1 MTDNNVNKNLQNI
14 FVECP
19 RCHIKLK
26 RKEIQL
32 HNIKCRMLN
41 NQIEKTIIKNT
52 NEKNQKIL
60 IKDEYKDFID
70 KIRETEID
78 DKSVKSIMK
87 NFILI
92 FGNKI
97 ELLEKNIKQI
107 NDYISNINKKNSLYF
122 KKINDAL
129 DNINKKYINK
139 EDKYKKNNK
148 EKELIKNSNKISTF
162 HKNETD
168 LNKYIPKDM
177 GKEKFNQKKNGINPF
192 CLKEKE
198 KTKKDI
204 KNNANSKK
212 KEKRQ
217 FNSEKTIIEINKETI
232 TQFTDNNNN
241 NTKYKEIIKREKKK
255 DNKHKIKKLKPKIN
269 DIYDIM
275 NSTNVLNSL
284 NILNEDNMI
293 NHTSKKIN
301 VQVDMRRSLSFG
313 DINDFRS
320 NQKIKNVNEK
330 YFGDNDGKGQ
340 DIPIDIN
347 NYDIYVDSLDIIMNK
362 LSYLEESLI
371 NLGLNDE
378 DLKEKLFNIKSKE
391 FEYSCSDSNSFHSDQ

>member
-1 MTDNNVNKNLQNI
+1 
-14 FVECP
+14 
-19 RCHIKLK
+19 
-26 RKEIQL
+26 
-32 HNIKCRMLN
+32 
-41 NQIEKTIIKNT
+41 
-52 NEKNQKIL
+52 
-60 IKDEYKDFID
+60 
-70 KIRETEID
+70 
-78 DKSVKSIMK
+78 MK
-87 NFILI
+87 KFILI

-107 NDYISNINKKNSLYF
+107 NDHISNINKKNSLYF
-122 KKINDAL
+122 KKINDTL
-129 DNINKKYINK
+129 DNINKKYLNE

-148 EKELIKNSNKISTF
+148 EKELRKNSNKISTF

-168 LNKYIPKDM
+168 LNKCIPKDM
-177 GKEKFNQKKNGINPF
+177 GKEKLNQKINGINPF

-212 KEKRQ
+212 KEKKQ

-275 NSTNVLNSL
+275 NRTNVLNTI
-284 NILNEDNMI
+284 NILNEDNMM

-301 VQVDMRRSLSFG
+301 VQIDMRRSLSFG
-313 DINDFRS
+313 DLNDFRS
-320 NQKIKNVNEK
+320 NQKIKNVDEK
-330 YFGDNDGKGQ
+330 YFGDNGGKEG
-340 DIPIDIN
+340 DIPIDN
-347 NYDIYVDSLDIIMNK
+347 NNDDILVDSLDMIMNK
-362 LSYLEESLI
+362 ISYLEESLL

-391 FEYSCSDSNSFHSDQ
+391 FEYSCSASNSFHSDQ